1 MHALRRLQRGILR
14 GAVLVYQNGA
24 NCDLVEA
31 RAANAVLPGSR
42 SLSRVTNTLLDYQT
56 TWNGNSQTR
65 GFASVPRRRPRPKRE
80 PDLAAAPLKNEQI
93 RVEQVRLV
101 FPDDESR
108 MTEVVSRAAALE
120 EARLRGL
127 DLVLVS
133 AGAKPPVARIADY
146 DKVLYEMRKKAK
158 VAAKQQREQQKL
170 ADPKEVRIGSKAAPN
185 DLELKLAKV
194 NELAVVF

>member
-1 MHALRRLQRGILR
+1 M
-14 GAVLVYQNGA
+14 
-24 NCDLVEA
+24 
-31 RAANAVLPGSR
+31 
-42 SLSRVTNTLLDYQT
+42 
-56 TWNGNSQTR
+56 
-65 GFASVPRRRPRPKRE
+65 
-80 PDLAAAPLKNEQI
+80 KNEQI